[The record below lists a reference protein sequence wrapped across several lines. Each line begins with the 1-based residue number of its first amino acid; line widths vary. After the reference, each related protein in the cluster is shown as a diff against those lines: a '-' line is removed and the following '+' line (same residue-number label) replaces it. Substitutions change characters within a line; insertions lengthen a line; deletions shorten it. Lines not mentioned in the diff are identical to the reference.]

1 MKTRTSEVVNS
12 THTQP
17 SQHAGFCAEV
27 SFGACLFILA
37 FLGESMMKVAL
48 VLSYF
53 VRCHRNG
60 QSSVRVTFKLLSGE
74 HVRYRSIIHQLN
86 TLYVITQNPSH
97 ECAHADAMEHDLSCA
112 FRARASRRERSGA
125 RDGKLW
131 AK

>member
-37 FLGESMMKVAL
+37 FLGESMIKVVL

-53 VRCHRNG
+53 VRCLTAMGNRA
-60 QSSVRVTFKLLSGE
+60 VRVTFKFYLA
-74 HVRYRSIIHQLN
+74 N
-86 TLYVITQNPSH
+86 T
-97 ECAHADAMEHDLSCA
+97 
-112 FRARASRRERSGA
+112 
-125 RDGKLW
+125 
-131 AK
+131 